1 MSRKILRTFLI
12 IFTLFTC
19 AVASLQAQTPTPLPG
34 EVDPGNAKGTI
45 MTLYY
50 YDFETE
56 GKGVI
61 VPLPDN
67 QNPQEVQWDYT
78 KAAPGTFMFYKVPFG
93 IYYLEA
99 VHGNNSFF
107 AIVNVTE
114 GTATANVAIP
124 PNATDWKPVAT
135 PTPQSTPVPTASS
148 SSSPSPLPTS
158 LPTPSP
164 GMTSFCALAGLLIV
178 TLYVVTKKK

>member
-1 MSRKILRTFLI
+1 MSRKILRIFLI
-12 IFTLFTC
+12 IFTLFAC
-19 AVASLQAQTPTPLPG
+19 AVAPLQAQTPTPLPG
-34 EVDPGNAKGTI
+34 EVDLGNAKGTI

-50 YDFETE
+50 YDFATG
-56 GKGVI
+56 GKGDI

-67 QNPQEVQWDYT
+67 QNPQEVQWDYN
-78 KAAPGTFMFYKVPFG
+78 KAAPGTYTFYKVPFG

-135 PTPQSTPVPTASS
+135 PTPQPTPAPTAWT
-148 SSSPSPLPTS
+148 SPTPLPTS

-164 GMTSFCALAGLLIV
+164 GMTSLCALAGLTIV
-178 TLYVVTKKK
+178 AVYVVTKKK